1 MANEARF
8 ISISE
13 VQGIIGNYE
22 KIELATSPNSY
33 FIPVDIE
40 QITERSKKSDILKV
54 FPNAIYEKKDDM
66 AELASL
72 LFMPGS
78 DLPPLRPD
86 EVEIARMSFNTT
98 IGNAY
103 SLRAEWG
110 DEITYRMVTEMKDF
124 KIDVPIQSSVAPL
137 TLEEIIWQ
145 FENAGPPIG
154 LNDLAYELNE
164 GSENPSELDTFINA
178 ESAFYSGFRQFYIA
192 ASEVVIENRFRDEDE
207 DGDED

>member
-1 MANEARF
+1 MANESKF
-8 ISISE
+8 ISILE
-13 VQGIIGNYE
+13 VREIVRNYE

-33 FIPVDIE
+33 FVPVDIE
-40 QITERSKKSDILKV
+40 QIAERGKKSDIQNFLPLAADRKEDEL
-54 FPNAIYEKKDDM
+54 AD
-66 AELASL
+66 LASL
-72 LFMPGS
+72 LFMAGS
-78 DLPPLRPD
+78 DLPPLRID

-110 DEITYRMVTEMKDF
+110 NDITYRMVTEIRDF
-124 KIDVPIQSSVAPL
+124 KIDIPIKSSATPL

-145 FENAGPPIG
+145 FENAEPPIG

-164 GSENPSELDTFINA
+164 GSENLSELDTFINA

-192 ASEVVIENRFRDEDE
+192 ASEVVIKNRFPDGG
-207 DGDED
+207 GDED